1 MSEDLGMFAKQ
12 INLEEATVQELLA
25 LIQEGSE
32 VILTKGTTPV
42 ARVTPIDTTENALP
56 TEKKERIPGLHA
68 GMIWTSNDF
77 DDPLPD
83 EFWFGDE

>member
-1 MSEDLGMFAKQ
+1 MFAKQ
-12 INLEEATVQELLA
+12 INLEETTVQELLA

-56 TEKKERIPGLHA
+56 AEKKERIL
-68 GMIWTSNDF
+68 GMHRGSIWVSNDF

-83 EFWFGDE
+83 EFWLGEDK